1 MAACL
6 TDAIIEWDSK
16 GLSNE
21 KDELL
26 VRGNYSLSPKLI
38 WMNN

>member
-21 KDELL
+21 KDEPR
-26 VRGNYSLSPKLI
+26 VRAN
-38 WMNN
+38 

>member
-6 TDAIIEWDSK
+6 TDAIIEWDPK

-21 KDELL
+21 KDEPR
-26 VRGNYSLSPKLI
+26 VRAN
-38 WMNN
+38 